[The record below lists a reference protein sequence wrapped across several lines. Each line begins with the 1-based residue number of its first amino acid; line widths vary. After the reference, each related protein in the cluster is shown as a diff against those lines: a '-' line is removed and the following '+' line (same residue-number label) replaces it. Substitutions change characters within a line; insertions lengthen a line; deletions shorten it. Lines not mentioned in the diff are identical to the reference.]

1 MVPLYQG
8 VFMIDTDKLSRIS
21 DYLKSVWLSDNV
33 EYEYLT
39 SRELHKFTFTG
50 PGHKQ
55 AFFVSH
61 TYLSDHRIDVI
72 LTDMDTRHVEDILL
86 SSNNPNEYYLGYNS
100 SGAVTFSIVEKE

>member
-1 MVPLYQG
+1 
-8 VFMIDTDKLSRIS
+8 MIDTDKLSRIS

-55 AFFVSH
+55 AFF
-61 TYLSDHRIDVI
+61 L
-72 LTDMDTRHVEDILL
+72 
-86 SSNNPNEYYLGYNS
+86 
-100 SGAVTFSIVEKE
+100 